1 MWSRSNNNNNNI
13 LAGTYYTYTLGAH
26 MHAIC
31 SDQNVFDSRDSNLY
45 SIPFR
50 PMSFCWEP
58 FCGGQLQWLG
68 VCLFCCV
75 EFFLDPLYQA
85 FWKRISTRPIWHSN
99 WLLNLS
105 NCCKVQSISSINHTG
120 IIINSHRI
128 QINVSW
134 EFTSST
140 FRNTTREI
148 SGVFASSLLFVFFL
162 SFVLSQNQIA

>member
-1 MWSRSNNNNNNI
+1 
-13 LAGTYYTYTLGAH
+13 

-105 NCCKVQSISSINHTG
+105 NCCKVQSISSMNHTG

-128 QINVSW
+128 QVNVSW
-134 EFTSST
+134 EFTSSM
-140 FRNTTREI
+140 
-148 SGVFASSLLFVFFL
+148 FATPPEKSLEYSLPPYFSFFFLFVLFNPI
-162 SFVLSQNQIA
+162 SQHQTA